1 MMSALMG
8 GGRRPMA
15 KHEREDSG
23 IVSVSGGQVCS
34 GKGDVTDDWPKG
46 GN

>member
-15 KHEREDSG
+15 KHEREDNG
-23 IVSVSGGQVCS
+23 IVSVSGRQVWS
-34 GKGDVTDDWPKG
+34 GKGDVIYDWPKG